1 MAAASVPPSSLLL
14 VDGYNVIHAW
24 QDLQQLQ
31 AQAGLADARRELSDL
46 VASYVAFRGG
56 EAVLVF
62 DAYNQNT
69 MANTETV
76 TSQLKVHYTE
86 RDETADTYIERLCA
100 QRARHHLHH
109 RLKTLVVTSDMAQHR
124 TTTGYGAQWMSAL
137 QFRQEV
143 HNTHRQIRRQ
153 ERDRTRRPSLRGVLP
168 PDIGDRLNQMR
179 FGP

>member
-1 MAAASVPPSSLLL
+1 
-14 VDGYNVIHAW
+14 AW

-31 AQAGLADARRELSDL
+31 AQAGLEDARRELSDI
-46 VASYVAFRGG
+46 VASYIAFRGG

-62 DAYNQNT
+62 DDYPQNT
-69 MANTETV
+69 TASSETL
-76 TSQLKVHYTE
+76 TPHLKVHYTE

-109 RLKTLVVTSDMAQHR
+109 RLTTLVVTSDTAQHR

-137 QFRQEV
+137 KFRQEV
-143 HNTHRQIRRQ
+143 DNTRRQ
-153 ERDRTRRPSLRGVLP
+153 SRRAARDRTRRPNLHGLLP

-179 FGP
+179 FGR